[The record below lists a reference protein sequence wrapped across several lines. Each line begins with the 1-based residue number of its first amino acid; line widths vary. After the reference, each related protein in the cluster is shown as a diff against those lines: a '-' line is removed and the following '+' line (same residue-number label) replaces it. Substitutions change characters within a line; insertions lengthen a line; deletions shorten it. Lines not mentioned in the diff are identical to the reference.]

1 MENASKALIMAGS
14 VLISL
19 LVISLIIIGYTQL
32 SEYQQQVDDSEQ
44 VMTDTEYM
52 QKIEQFD
59 RTLYGSELLSLVNF
73 VENYNSR
80 EAGDGYATIEFNVKI
95 TRSIDGGT
103 EFNYFEAGDYNLDA
117 IYDQVKGRNGIE
129 SKIEEL
135 EQPESKYNGKS
146 VKYYWKKTYREIAQE
161 FGLNIPSSTPSY
173 DLENAL
179 IQAASANGQLSK
191 IQDLLEEIKQY
202 DLLNSIYT
210 QFKEGKRFKPADD
223 NGFVYD
229 NLNGRVIEI
238 NFVEI

>member
-14 VLISL
+14 ILISL
-19 LVISLIIIGYTQL
+19 IVISLIIVGYTQL
-32 SEYQQQVDDSEQ
+32 SDYQQQVDDSQQ
-44 VMTDTEYM
+44 VATDTEFM
-52 QKIEQFD
+52 QQIEQFD

-73 VENYNSR
+73 VENYNAR
-80 EAGDGYATIEFNVKI
+80 EAGDGYAEIELNVRI
-95 TRSIDGGT
+95 THSIDGGS
-103 EFNYFEAGDYNLDA
+103 EYNYFAEGTYHLDA
-117 IYDQVKGRNGIE
+117 LYNQVKGPNGIE

-135 EQPESKYNGKS
+135 EQPEKKYNDKS

-173 DLENAL
+173 DLETAL
-179 IQAASANGQLSK
+179 LQLASENGKLSD
-191 IQDLLEEIKQY
+191 IQDLLDDIKQY

-210 QFKEGKRFKPADD
+210 QFREGKRFKPADD